1 MAASLLLSGVM
12 GFTTLQAV
20 EARNDAQTA
29 RGEAEG
35 LVEYMIKDLK
45 FKLEPVGRLDLLEG
59 IGDKAVEYYDR
70 QDIKSLNDDSLN
82 RQAAARQVLAQV
94 HLDAGRMNEAQ
105 AEIEA
110 AADLTR
116 EVFER
121 NPDDTDAIFA
131 HAQSEYWVGQYY
143 RRQGKL
149 AEMEKPWREYDR
161 LAQVLYETDPTN
173 FDWVMEAAW
182 GKNNLGFLA
191 RGYGTKKTADDAL
204 ENYTQALEFF
214 KRADELKPDSKHV
227 LQEIA
232 DTMSGKSYMLLALR
246 DASSAR
252 EHARLHENFRVNLV
266 KKFPNDN
273 TLKRQLF
280 ISKLDY
286 YNDFILK
293 SNDEEDE
300 SFSRNL
306 DKLFEIINYDDE
318 NIRTKYV
325 FIQSIFDNYLRL
337 DKSEIQ
343 LRYPQVEG
351 IIRSLDKG
359 ELSSERNEFMLKI
372 LEVHLSFF
380 GEDKFSQQMK
390 LNDLILQYER
400 KEQFFNADWKAAY
413 AFFKISKH
421 STDDEKTIQFSKQF
435 LEATHKRS
443 NINYPTLVAKKIDAY
458 NVLDD
463 CENVILNLKILE
475 DRGYDYPNINDLSNC
490 LSLNKLSDN
499 IIYKKTSQ
507 RLPD

>member
-1 MAASLLLSGVM
+1 MM
-12 GFTTLQAV
+12 
-20 EARNDAQTA
+20 RKR
-29 RGEAEG
+29 RGA
-35 LVEYMIKDLK
+35 
-45 FKLEPVGRLDLLEG
+45 
-59 IGDKAVEYYDR
+59 
-70 QDIKSLNDDSLN
+70 
-82 RQAAARQVLAQV
+82 
-94 HLDAGRMNEAQ
+94 
-105 AEIEA
+105 
-110 AADLTR
+110 
-116 EVFER
+116 
-121 NPDDTDAIFA
+121 
-131 HAQSEYWVGQYY
+131 
-143 RRQGKL
+143 
-149 AEMEKPWREYDR
+149 KPK
-161 LAQVLYETDPTN
+161 VETDPTN

-372 LEVHLSFF
+372 LEVHLS
-380 GEDKFSQQMK
+380 
-390 LNDLILQYER
+390 
-400 KEQFFNADWKAAY
+400 
-413 AFFKISKH
+413 
-421 STDDEKTIQFSKQF
+421 EKTIQFSKQF

>member
-1 MAASLLLSGVM
+1 MGAGMAASLLLSGVM

-182 GKNNLGFLA
+182 GQNNLGLLS
-191 RGYGTKKTADDAL
+191 RQHGTKKAAAEAL
-204 ENYTQALEFF
+204 DYYTQAI
-214 KRADELKPDSKHV
+214 ELF
-227 LQEIA
+227 EIA
-232 DTMSGKSYMLLALR
+232 DKLKPNTKVVLKEIENAMSGKSYMMLALH
-246 DASSAR
+246 DASSSRAYKIAHIEFLKSLIEKFPADRVLKLQLCR
-252 EHARLHENFRVNLV
+252 EHLNFYTDFVLVSNKDQDRAFSDNLDELIKV
-266 KKFPNDN
+266 IKYDNDN
-273 TLKRQLF
+273 Q
-280 ISKLDY
+280 
-286 YNDFILK
+286 
-293 SNDEEDE
+293 
-300 SFSRNL
+300 
-306 DKLFEIINYDDE
+306 INKHFFL
-318 NIRTKYV
+318 NAV
-325 FIQSIFDNYLRL
+325 FDNYQRL
-337 DKSEIQ
+337 DEDAIQ
-343 LRYPQVEG
+343 LRYSQVKG
-351 IIRSLDKG
+351 IIKDNLNEG
-359 ELSSERNEFMLKI
+359 QLATERNELFLKTLATKI
-372 LEVHLSFF
+372 DLFEGNTLS
-380 GEDKFSQQMK
+380 KKNK
-390 LNDLILQYER
+390 LNNLLHSYKGRDG
-400 KEQFFNADWKAAY
+400 FFSDDWKAAY
-413 AFFKISKH
+413 ALFSISKL
-421 STDDEKTIQFSKQF
+421 SLKDQDIAYFSEQF
-435 LEATHKRS
+435 LKAIKERSDIDYPKIVLKKLEAYSALGDCK
-443 NINYPTLVAKKIDAY
+443 DA
-458 NVLDD
+458 
-463 CENVILNLKILE
+463 IFNLQILE
-475 DRGYDYPNINDLSNC
+475 HRGY
-490 LSLNKLSDN
+490 SLANKNNLSDC
-499 IIYKKTSQ
+499 
-507 RLPD
+507 L